1 MTTIVRYSYAALGS
15 VMLMLG
21 VIGFVLPVM
30 PGTVFLLVAAW
41 AFARSVPAVH
51 RWLHTHRWFGP
62 ALGRWERERCVERK
76 TKWLASAML
85 GVSALGGAATLADRP
100 LILLTML
107 ATLTAVL
114 VYLHTRTPCRARR

>member
-1 MTTIVRYSYAALGS
+1 MNTIVRYSYAALGTM
-15 VMLMLG
+15 MLMLG
-21 VIGFVLPVM
+21 VIGFALPVM

-41 AFARSVPAVH
+41 AFARSVPAMH

-62 ALGRWERERCVERK
+62 PLRRWERERCIDRK

-85 GVSALGGAATLADRP
+85 GVSALAGAATLADRP
-100 LILLTML
+100 LVLLAML